1 MPSRSYTFPDGTVL
15 SGVDD
20 YAIIPTAASSGH
32 PTGFR
37 DSGAAIEGI
46 INLNDSGLTTTK
58 FFSMSD
64 VWTNR
69 TTYPWIQHAESS
81 FDYFGESDANSNLT
95 LINLGFVGVG
105 AGGGGADQAELDSA
119 NSLITTLRG
128 NLNTANSQR
137 DSANTLIV
145 SLRDDL
151 DSANAELGSV
161 STGPVQRWVT

>member
-69 TTYPWIQHAESS
+69 TTYQWIHHKE
-81 FDYFGESDANSNLT
+81 
-95 LINLGFVGVG
+95 
-105 AGGGGADQAELDSA
+105 
-119 NSLITTLRG
+119 
-128 NLNTANSQR
+128 
-137 DSANTLIV
+137 
-145 SLRDDL
+145 
-151 DSANAELGSV
+151 
-161 STGPVQRWVT
+161 